1 MSFLCRTPEISF
13 KVNLG
18 PGTLVSHLR
27 LGSFIKKIRN
37 KNVNFGKPMLRY
49 PSSYKKNS
57 ILVTPLLIFSDIKKK
72 LCKKNSVIITKY
84 YTSSY
89 TRISVADPGF
99 GWGVERDFQNI
110 RSFLWQRYDV
120 SYYQYPPTCQKI
132 KNYNQIIIQNFQ
144 FNRDCTEPLGAL

>member
-49 PSSYKKNS
+49 PSSYKKKS
-57 ILVTPLLIFSDIKKK
+57 MLVTPLLIFSDIKKK

-84 YTSSY
+84 YISSY

-99 GWGVERDFQNI
+99 G
-110 RSFLWQRYDV
+110 
-120 SYYQYPPTCQKI
+120 
-132 KNYNQIIIQNFQ
+132 
-144 FNRDCTEPLGAL
+144 